1 MKSKSKTTKNIDWRI
16 TSTRKPSKKW
26 ISYLKKTA
34 KIQKDIQLKKDKD
47 KASKEL
53 TNLKYRATL
62 QDIKD
67 YSKGSYYPINKYPNV
82 FALQQMFIMK
92 VIKSNPTLK
101 KVFLTK
107 PKKKKTVK
115 PKTKT
120 KTVKKTKTTKKTKS
134 KKKKTTSKKKK

>member
-1 MKSKSKTTKNIDWRI
+1 MNDWRI
-16 TSTRKPSKKW
+16 SSTGKPSKKY
-26 ISYLKKTA
+26 INFLKKAA

-101 KVFLTK
+101 KAFLT
-107 PKKKKTVK
+107 K

-134 KKKKTTSKKKK
+134 KKKKTNKKK